1 MRSAEFRRSLWAI
14 PVFVACGATQPQ
26 PSGANLAPAPTTVS
40 AQEVDAAGS
49 AGGVAQADA
58 AAAPVPTHDAAPA
71 AAGDRAGPFEAAKV
85 KHAQVRALAIGSAVQ
100 IFQATQ
106 GDDFCPTYAQLIGA
120 RVLPSS
126 SAGKS
131 VPHRMLRL
139 RRGRRIERTRR
150 RARNS
155 RRRAGALDAIAPGSR
170 TADAVAARPRAT
182 PESCSACCAFPNA
195 AESGT
200 LRPWLGHWGARS
212 RDSHSCPR
220 PRAKARLHQRP
231 RQRRPRRLRGA
242 HRPRVP
248 PQARR
253 LL

>member
-1 MRSAEFRRSLWAI
+1 MRSAEFRRSLWAF

-126 SAGKS
+126 SDDRDPWGN
-131 VPHRMLRL
+131 PY
-139 RRGRRIERTRR
+139 RIEC
-150 RARNS
+150 S
-155 RRRAGALDAIAPGSR
+155 DSGAVVASNGPDGEPG
-170 TADAVAARPRAT
+170 T
-182 PESCSACCAFPNA
+182 PDDVP
-195 AESGT
+195 G
-200 LRPWLGHWGARS
+200 RS
-212 RDSHSCPR
+212 TP
-220 PRAKARLHQRP
+220 
-231 RQRRPRRLRGA
+231 
-242 HRPRVP
+242 
-248 PQARR
+248 
-253 LL
+253 